1 MMRAVVLALMLA
13 LMPGALMAQGAGST
27 MPADPDAGLIPQVEA
42 PQVWPLFPDP
52 VTPRGDPVADTD
64 QAPEQVVA
72 GLSNSAVAITT
83 SFDGSDILIYGAV
96 RRETP
101 IPDGPLDVIVTI
113 EAPSQPLTIWQKARR
128 FGIWVNTERV
138 DVGAAPSF
146 YAVATTRPLAD
157 ILAPDWD
164 NRYRISLPLVLRAF
178 AGAPEVEDTLPYTQ
192 ALIRLRQQN
201 GHYRL
206 EEGAVTLVEDTLFR
220 TDIRLPAN
228 LIEGDYRARIFL
240 LREGA
245 VIDAYGAAIEVRKVG
260 LERWL
265 YRLAFD
271 QPLLY
276 GLMSLAVAVI
286 AGWGASAAFRK
297 LRRA

>member
-1 MMRAVVLALMLA
+1 MRALALILA
-13 LMPGALMAQGAGST
+13 LGLPGAAGAQGTGST
-27 MPADPDAGLIPQVEA
+27 MPADPQGGLLPPVATPGQ
-42 PQVWPLFPDP
+42 WPLFPDP
-52 VTPRGDPVADTD
+52 GRSRSGEAAERIE
-64 QAPEQVVA
+64 APEQVVA
-72 GLSNSAVAITT
+72 GLSDSSVAITT

-101 IPDGPLDVIVTI
+101 IPEGDLDVIVTI
-113 EAPSQPLTIWQKARR
+113 EAPSQPLTIWQKSRR
-128 FGIWVNTERV
+128 AGIWVNTDRV
-138 DVGAAPSF
+138 EIGAAPSF
-146 YAVATTRPLAD
+146 YAVATTGPLD
-157 ILAPDWD
+157 QILSPDWD
-164 NRYRISLPLVLRAF
+164 NRYRISLPLVMRGF
-178 AGAPEVEDTLPYTQ
+178 EGAPEVEDSVPFTE

-206 EEGAVTLVEDTLFR
+206 DEGSVTLVEDTLFR

-228 LIEGDYRARIFL
+228 LLEGDYRARIFL
-240 LREGA
+240 LREGE
-245 VIDAYGAAIEVRKVG
+245 VIDAYRAAIEVRKVG

-265 YRLAFD
+265 YVLAFQ